1 MCSAQCVLS
10 HDSVTPVLPRKEP
23 LKRAAEL
30 VQNQGD
36 SAAAGSSRGRA
47 ACGSC
52 CKTGM
57 NIGDFAISLF
67 LVDVLLT
74 CVLLAGGA
82 DFIHRIMSAA
92 TKFFDARGAKAKA
105 GAPAS

>member
-1 MCSAQCVLS
+1 
-10 HDSVTPVLPRKEP
+10 
-23 LKRAAEL
+23 
-30 VQNQGD
+30 
-36 SAAAGSSRGRA
+36 
-47 ACGSC
+47 
-52 CKTGM
+52 M